1 MSCASA
7 DLDQGWV
14 AVEAKGATAGC
25 GDARGGPA
33 GLVEEVDGGV
43 TDGLEAGEAVGDLGA
58 EVGNGGFGWVGGDEV
73 DVDDGF
79 CGDAGDVGAG
89 GFEVGGDGGAEDE
102 AEVDDVAGEVGV
114 VAVAECLEELGVG
127 EHLWVWWGG
136 GDAVATARTKA
147 EADPCGMTSKRTGNS
162 TSKRTGNSTS
172 ERTGNGKTRRGVD

>member
-14 AVEAKGATAGC
+14 AVEAKGAAAGC

-58 EVGNGGFGWVGGDEV
+58 QVGNGGFGWVGGDEV

-114 VAVAECLEELGVG
+114 VAVAEGLEELGVD
-127 EHLWVWWGG
+127 EHLWGMVGW
-136 GDAVATARTKA
+136 RR
-147 EADPCGMTSKRTGNS
+147 CG
-162 TSKRTGNSTS
+162 
-172 ERTGNGKTRRGVD
+172 GNGKNKSRSRSLRDDKQKNKQRQE